1 MPCYDGG
8 YDDHSDPRV
17 PGLER
22 TINELKRDLDDF
34 RNTDEH
40 QALQSMQQILD
51 RTEKRLHEVTE
62 LLCEATFI
70 IYQNGFLDPEVCST
84 ALLDWNS
91 EHMQEDVERLKKEIK
106 QITSKKGAKVTD
118 IISWYNSL
126 LIKEKWCID
135 HFKISL
141 ELK

>member
-8 YDDHSDPRV
+8 YEDHSDPRV

-22 TINELKRDLDDF
+22 TINELKRDLDDL
-34 RNTDEH
+34 RNTDDAK
-40 QALQSMQQILD
+40 ALKTMKEILE
-51 RTEKRLHEVTE
+51 RTEKRVHEVTE

-70 IYQNGFLDPEVCST
+70 IYQHGFLDPEVCST
-84 ALLDWNS
+84 ELLDWNS
-91 EHMQEDVERLKKEIK
+91 AHTQEDVERLKREVKH
-106 QITSKKGAKVTD
+106 ITSKRGAKVTD

-126 LIKEKWCID
+126 SDKEKWCID

>member
-8 YDDHSDPRV
+8 YEDHSDPRV

-22 TINELKRDLDDF
+22 TINELKKDIDDL
-34 RNTDEH
+34 RNTDDAK
-40 QALQSMQQILD
+40 ALKTMKEILE
-51 RTEKRLHEVTE
+51 RTEKRVHEVTE

-70 IYQNGFLDPEVCST
+70 IYHYGFLDPEVCST
-84 ALLDWNS
+84 ELLDWNS
-91 EHMQEDVERLKKEIK
+91 EHTKEDVERLKKEIK
-106 QITSKKGAKVTD
+106 KITSKRGAKVTD
-118 IISWYNSL
+118 IINWYNGLSD
-126 LIKEKWCID
+126 KEKWCID